1 MNFCSDNTTSVS
13 PEIMDAMVAANSG
26 QAMAYGEDAVT
37 ERVTAR
43 LGELFETEVAVC
55 AVTTGTAANALA
67 LSVMS
72 GPYGAIYCHRE
83 AHIAVDECG
92 APEFYTGG
100 AKLMP
105 LDGPNGKLDVETLT
119 RALAESG
126 VGDVH
131 RVQPTVVSITQA
143 SECGTVYSVPEIAAL
158 SEEAR
163 RHGLGLH
170 MDGARFANAV
180 ARLGCAPADLT
191 WRAGVD
197 MLSFGATKNGALA
210 AEAVVVFT
218 PGLARELEFRRKRAG
233 HLLSKMRFISVQLE
247 SYIADNL
254 WLRNA
259 AHANELAAVL
269 AHGLADVPGAELLYP
284 VEANEIFVRLPEPV
298 VAGLRADGFSFLR
311 FGGEG
316 AAILRLVTAFNTR
329 VEDVEAFV
337 AAAQRHANP
346 QPDNEYS

>member
-1 MNFCSDNTTSVS
+1 
-13 PEIMDAMVAANSG
+13 
-26 QAMAYGEDAVT
+26 
-37 ERVTAR
+37 
-43 LGELFETEVAVC
+43 
-55 AVTTGTAANALA
+55 
-67 LSVMS
+67 
-72 GPYGAIYCHRE
+72 
-83 AHIAVDECG
+83 
-92 APEFYTGG
+92 
-100 AKLMP
+100 MP
-105 LDGPNGKLDVETLT
+105 LDGQNGKLDVETLT
-119 RALAESG
+119 HALAASG

-131 RVQPTVVSITQA
+131 RVQPTVISITQA

-158 SEEAR
+158 SEVAR

-180 ARLGCAPADLT
+180 TRLGCAPADLT

-197 MLSFGATKNGALA
+197 VLSFGATKNGALA

-233 HLLSKMRFISVQLE
+233 HLLSKMRFVSVQLE

-259 AHANELAAVL
+259 AHANELAAAL
-269 AHGLADVPGAELLYP
+269 AHGLVDVPGAELLYP
-284 VEANEIFVRLPEPV
+284 VEANEIFVYLPEPI
-298 VAGLRADGFSFLR
+298 VAGLRADGFSFHR
-311 FGGEG
+311 FGDEG

-346 QPDNEYS
+346 EPDEYS